1 MEITKL
7 NQMFDVLKSRPK
19 KRLVAA
25 YAMDDHTVCAVNDAV
40 DNGLIDAT
48 LIGDPARIAEICK
61 AENIDINKFRI
72 VEEKDDVK
80 AAALACDLINRGE
93 GDILMRAFSRPI
105 NTCAPSSTRNVASAR
120 QTSLWHT

>member
-25 YAMDDHTVCAVNDAV
+25 FAMDDHTVCAVNDAV

-48 LIGDPARIAEICK
+48 LIGDEARIAEICK
-61 AENIDINKFRI
+61 AE
-72 VEEKDDVK
+72 
-80 AAALACDLINRGE
+80 G
-93 GDILMRAFSRPI
+93 
-105 NTCAPSSTRNVASAR
+105 NTSHSNQTAIASYSSI
-120 QTSLWHT
+120 QW